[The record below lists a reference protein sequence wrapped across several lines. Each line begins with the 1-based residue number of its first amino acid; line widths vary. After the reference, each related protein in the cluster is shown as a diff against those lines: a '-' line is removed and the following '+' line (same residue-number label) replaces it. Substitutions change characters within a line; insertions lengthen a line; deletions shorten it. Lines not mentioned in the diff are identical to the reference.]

1 MQRSDFD
8 CCICSDLLYEPVS
21 LPCGHNICH
30 EHCSNDESNTED
42 CPLCRAKYTPST
54 LKPNIMLCQI
64 IERTYTDEYN
74 KRRSEYQAGKV
85 VSDKITTYFKST
97 RSKTLQKHLTTFIEK
112 STFAS
117 FKELELAMSG
127 IFELKYGTSMPAA
140 EVRMAC
146 YHGNEKKWNVTS
158 WGIYSPM
165 ICNEKYI
172 NYALSYFARQRLLED
187 SSVGSRLVDDKATGM
202 KILPSLELT
211 QSERDVFAD
220 ICLHRT
226 SIMMAFAL
234 DRSIY
239 NDISMSIIA
248 NVPKLSSKFKS
259 EEYVYPIIKDYV
271 DIILPSHINPEP
283 LVGETQRPASG
294 SLQPPLVDWGN
305 NNIVNSARDQRT
317 NDQTYVGTGAFP
329 TQSLVS
335 GLTLTLPT
343 PNNVNSS
350 NEEALNNA
358 LQSALRDLLSRTFG
372 ISSDD
377 LNVMVRTENVHDDEG
392 GDGDEYTESDE
403 EDGFGMFD

>member
-1 MQRSDFD
+1 
-8 CCICSDLLYEPVS
+8 
-21 LPCGHNICH
+21 
-30 EHCSNDESNTED
+30 
-42 CPLCRAKYTPST
+42 
-54 LKPNIMLCQI
+54 
-64 IERTYTDEYN
+64 
-74 KRRSEYQAGKV
+74 
-85 VSDKITTYFKST
+85 
-97 RSKTLQKHLTTFIEK
+97 
-112 STFAS
+112 
-117 FKELELAMSG
+117 
-127 IFELKYGTSMPAA
+127 
-140 EVRMAC
+140 
-146 YHGNEKKWNVTS
+146 
-158 WGIYSPM
+158 M